1 MNTLQAE
8 LRRLYL
14 PPDSSAHQPGCAP
27 PHLVTA
33 DGRVR
38 ALVLEVAQ
46 PADWNAMSTVW
57 QGVQADLALPAP
69 AIAITGDDGYQL
81 WFSLTEMATLAQAQ
95 AFLEGLRQR
104 YLSAVA
110 PQRIRLLPTA
120 TAHAAMAPALQ
131 PQTGLWSAFVAPDL
145 AAIFADAPG
154 LDVCPSPEAQAK
166 VLARLASTAPAAFT
180 KALQHLGGQPEQRPA
195 VAPGP
200 GAPPRHA
207 SAHPAPA
214 TSAPS
219 DARRFLHD
227 VMHDPAIAMPLRIEA
242 AKALLPY
249 S

>member
-14 PPDSSAHQPGCAP
+14 PPASSAPQPGDAS
-27 PHLVTA
+27 PHLATA
-33 DGRVR
+33 DGCVR

-46 PADWNAMSTVW
+46 PADWNAVSTVW
-57 QGVQADLALPAP
+57 QRVQADLALPAP

-81 WFSLTEMATLAQAQ
+81 WFSLVEMVTLAQAQ
-95 AFLEGLRQR
+95 AFLDGLRQR

-120 TAHAAMAPALQ
+120 TAHAAMVPALQ
-131 PQTGLWSAFVAPDL
+131 PQTGMWSAFVAPDL

-154 LDVCPSPEAQAK
+154 LDVCPSPDAQAK
-166 VLARLASTAPAAFT
+166 VLARLACTAPSVFT
-180 KALQHLGGQPEQRPA
+180 KALQHLGGPPEQRPE
-195 VAPGP
+195 VTPGP
-200 GAPPRHA
+200 ASTQPAAATPPA
-207 SAHPAPA
+207 
-214 TSAPS
+214 S

-227 VMHDPAIAMPLRIEA
+227 VMNDPAIAMPLRIEA